1 MTPTFNVSNNFPTAS
16 GDKRKITKSH
26 SFITPKKGTKE
37 IDSAA
42 NILSPNTLEAAI
54 SIVDLA
60 EKEKGEDL
68 KKSAKKFATGN
79 GNIINPSV

>member
-16 GDKRKITKSH
+16 GDKRKKTKSL

-42 NILSPNTLEAAI
+42 NILS
-54 SIVDLA
+54 
-60 EKEKGEDL
+60 
-68 KKSAKKFATGN
+68 
-79 GNIINPSV
+79 INPLVQTPKLVATANSISESTVGVSYTTSAPKKISLV